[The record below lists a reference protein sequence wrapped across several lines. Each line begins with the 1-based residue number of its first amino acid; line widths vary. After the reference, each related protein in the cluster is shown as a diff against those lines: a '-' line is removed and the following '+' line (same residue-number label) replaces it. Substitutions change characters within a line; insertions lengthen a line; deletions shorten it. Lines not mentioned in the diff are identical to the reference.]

1 MGARAEIVVG
11 LGFGDEGKGAAV
23 DYLCTRGARPADRV
37 VRFNGGGQAA
47 HTVVAGPLKHTFST
61 FASGTLAGVPGW
73 VGPRCTF
80 APGPAAA
87 EWEALRSLGLVPRL
101 SVSED
106 ALLTTP
112 LHVAAN
118 LARER
123 ARGDGAHGTTGTG
136 FGETIGAAEAL
147 GDAGLPV
154 LRAGDLGSRERLVD
168 GLEALRDHLLAQG
181 LLPVLPGADE
191 LARLADR
198 LRGSMAA
205 MALGGGAA
213 GAAAGGVDVLPSA
226 RLLEELSRGHTVFEG
241 AQGLGLDENLGTQP
255 HTTWSTTT
263 PAPARRLAAAA
274 GVEDVRALGCL
285 RTYSTR
291 HGAGPL
297 PGEGL
302 LPFEPEEPDNPSD
315 GVQGAFRT
323 GAHDPEVIQWAL
335 RATHVDALCVS
346 HTDVF
351 DSFVTTRGPLALD
364 AFAPLECVAAG
375 PARGDRL
382 AP

>member
-1 MGARAEIVVG
+1 MGARADIVVG

-23 DYLCTRGARPADRV
+23 DYLSTRGARLADRV

-47 HTVVAGPLKHTFST
+47 HTVVAGGLKHTFST

-73 VGPRCTF
+73 IGPRCTF

-87 EWEALRSLGLVPRL
+87 EAAALRGLGLTPRL

-118 LARER
+118 LAREA
-123 ARGDGAHGTTGTG
+123 ARGAGAHGTTGTG
-136 FGETIGAAEAL
+136 FGETIGASEAL

-154 LRAGDLGSRERLVD
+154 LRAGDLGSVD
-168 GLEALRDHLLAQG
+168 ALLAGLLALRDHLGAQG
-181 LLPVLPGADE
+181 LLSVEPGEADLLAVARRMRSALAASGVVLAPTSALLDE
-191 LARLADR
+191 L
-198 LRGSMAA
+198 GS
-205 MALGGGAA
+205 
-213 GAAAGGVDVLPSA
+213 
-226 RLLEELSRGHTVFEG
+226 GHTVFEG
-241 AQGLGLDENLGTQP
+241 AQGLGLDENLGAQP

-263 PAPARRLAAAA
+263 PANARRLAAAA
-274 GVEDVRALGCL
+274 GIGEVRALGCL

-297 PGEGL
+297 PGEGA
-302 LPFEPEEPDNPSD
+302 LPFAPAEPDNPDD
-315 GVQGAFRT
+315 GAQGAFRT
-323 GAHDPEVIQWAL
+323 GAHDPEVIEWAV
-335 RATHVDALCVS
+335 RASGVDALCVS
-346 HTDVF
+346 HLDVF
-351 DSFVTTRGPLALD
+351 DSFVTTAGRAGIGDFGPVEL
-364 AFAPLECVAAG
+364 VAHG
-375 PARGDRL
+375 PGRGDRR